1 MISKYSSRLVSYEES
16 SLRYV
21 VSKEPWSNE
30 SDVTIATPI
39 APQAP
44 RVASKN
50 RDTSLAVFLVAEVMQ
65 VRILMA
71 LHLN

>member
-1 MISKYSSRLVSYEES
+1 
-16 SLRYV
+16 V
-21 VSKEPWSNE
+21 VLKEPWSNE

-39 APQAP
+39 AQQAP

-71 LHLN
+71 LQLN